1 MSLPN
6 LIFIVYQVIAILA
19 VIHVIMDNR
28 QPAKTLA
35 WALFIYF
42 IPLIGLIAYL
52 FFGVNTRKERYVS
65 KRSLDQLTRR
75 SMLKFAE
82 QPDLVLPAEHKP
94 IIDMFVRQSNSLPF
108 SGSKVDLMVS
118 GYQFFPALLHDIAEA
133 KSHIHIDI
141 YIFED
146 DPLGQ
151 LVSDA
156 LIDRAKA
163 GVEVRIIYDDVGCWS
178 VKSRFFERMRE
189 AGIEVEPFMP
199 VHFPK
204 FTSKANY
211 RNHRKLIVIDGH
223 VGYIGGMNIALR
235 YVNGGKKHRK
245 GEPRAWRDTMAR
257 IEGQGVFTLQRTFLI
272 DWYFV
277 DRTLLSDRKFYTPLN
292 PPDTTPLNPPEGG
305 KTHAAPSPA
314 PVCASAFPP
323 SGGLRGVRGVSFLQ
337 TVTSGPVTPY
347 SEIMQGYARII
358 LSARSYIFI
367 ETPYFLPTSAI
378 LLALKTAASSGVD
391 VRILV
396 PLHSDAWLTEW
407 ASRSYLREVADAGA
421 KVLYYEAG
429 FLHSKLM
436 VSDDSVCTC
445 GSTNIDFRSF
455 ENNFEANTFFYGEEV
470 AVRMR
475 DIFLADEQQSVSL
488 SQLASRQHPK
498 FFTRL
503 WESLT
508 RLFSPLL

>member
-6 LIFIVYQVIAILA
+6 LIFLVYQVIAILA

-94 IIDMFVRQSNSLPF
+94 IIDMFVKQSNALPF

-118 GYQFFPALLHDIAEA
+118 GYEFFPALLHDIAEA

-277 DRTLLSDRKFYTPLN
+277 DRTLLSDRKFYASPA
-292 PPDTTPLNPPEGG
+292 PSDTTPLNPPEGG
-305 KTHAAPSPA
+305 KTQAAPSPA

-323 SGGLRGVRGVSFLQ
+323 SGGPRGVRGVSFLQ

-347 SEIMQGYARII
+347 PEIMQGYARII

-396 PLHSDAWLTEW
+396 PFHSDAWLTEW

-488 SQLASRQHPK
+488 SQLTSRQHPK